1 MVSLQQGVYSSV
13 PIGTIVGGLK
23 RVDVPELYDPEQ
35 YLPVVRH
42 VRGKP
47 MFLY

>member
-1 MVSLQQGVYSSV
+1 MVALRNGSYSSV
-13 PIGTIVGGLK
+13 PISVTGEGVK
-23 RVDVPELYDPEQ
+23 RVDVGELYDAQNYRPM
-35 YLPVVRH
+35 VRH